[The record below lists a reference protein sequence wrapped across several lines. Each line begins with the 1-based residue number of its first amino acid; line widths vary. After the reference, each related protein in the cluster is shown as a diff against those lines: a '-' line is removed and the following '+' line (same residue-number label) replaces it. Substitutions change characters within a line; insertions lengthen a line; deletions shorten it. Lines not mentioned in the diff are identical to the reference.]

1 MTSAEFISKMKREDK
16 FAPVITIVIYYGN
29 EEWDGA
35 KRLHEMLKI
44 PTALLPFVNDYG
56 LNLVEARSNEF
67 LFHNKN
73 NKDLFEL
80 TKILLEK
87 NSVTKEIRQKVE
99 DYCREHEVDHSVIRM
114 ILAALNGKI
123 DYEKVKEDGNMCT
136 VFEEIREEGK
146 MEGKSEGIIQ
156 MGKKFGISDKDILNS
171 LQENLGLSLED
182 AKKYLDK
189 FSK

>member
-1 MTSAEFISKMKREDK
+1 
-16 FAPVITIVIYYGN
+16 
-29 EEWDGA
+29 
-35 KRLHEMLKI
+35 
-44 PTALLPFVNDYG
+44 
-56 LNLVEARSNEF
+56 
-67 LFHNKN
+67 
-73 NKDLFEL
+73 
-80 TKILLEK
+80 
-87 NSVTKEIRQKVE
+87 
-99 DYCREHEVDHSVIRM
+99 M

>member
-1 MTSAEFISKMKREDK
+1 MKREDK

-56 LNLVEARSNEF
+56 LNLVEARSSEF
-67 LFHNKN
+67 IFHNKN

-99 DYCREHEVDHSVIRM
+99 AYCREHEVDHSVIRM
-114 ILAALNGKI
+114 ILAALNGKM
-123 DYEKVKEDGNMCT
+123 DYEKVKEDGDMCT
-136 VFEEIREEGK
+136 VFEEIRAEGK
-146 MEGKSEGIIQ
+146 MEGRLSGIEDGAKGIIQ
-156 MGKKFGISDKDILNS
+156 MGKEFKLSNDNILMR
-171 LQENLGLSLED
+171 LQENFGISLED

>member
-1 MTSAEFISKMKREDK
+1 MLTFR
-16 FAPVITIVIYYGN
+16 N

-44 PTALLPFVNDYG
+44 PTALLPFVNNYG

-99 DYCREHEVDHSVIRM
+99 ANR
-114 ILAALNGKI
+114 
-123 DYEKVKEDGNMCT
+123 
-136 VFEEIREEGK
+136 
-146 MEGKSEGIIQ
+146 
-156 MGKKFGISDKDILNS
+156 
-171 LQENLGLSLED
+171 
-182 AKKYLDK
+182 
-189 FSK
+189 